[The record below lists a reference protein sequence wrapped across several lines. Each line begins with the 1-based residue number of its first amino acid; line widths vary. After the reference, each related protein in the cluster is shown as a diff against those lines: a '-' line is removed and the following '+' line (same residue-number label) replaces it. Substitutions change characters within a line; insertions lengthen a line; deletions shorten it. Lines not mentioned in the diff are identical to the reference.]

1 MDLLSSRPPPTER
14 RRKILLVDRSSD
26 RLRLIES
33 FLNRDGYDVLL
44 VEDPD
49 EVLPIAREGVCDL
62 ILLEAHMDG
71 DFAFSLCSELRLADA
86 LHLTPIL
93 LMSPTPPN
101 EEQVVR
107 GLLAGADDFICTER
121 ENELLARIRV
131 QIRNR
136 RDRELLQWAQ
146 RQRTRLEGAAL
157 SDPLTSL
164 SNRRAGDRAVMRA
177 LENGG
182 PVMLLMM
189 DLDHFKEI
197 NDEHGHAMGDEVL
210 RRVAKV
216 LARRTRKGDTVARYG
231 GEEFIVVI
239 AGAPTNMAHK
249 IGERYRQGVNE
260 IGLGGTNIE
269 GVTIS
274 VGVAVW
280 DGSGPRPNRETLL
293 EAADRALY
301 TAKRSGRNRVVV
313 QVAAGHE
320 VRTTDAPEKVL

>member
-1 MDLLSSRPPPTER
+1 MELLSSRPPPTER
-14 RRKILLVDRSSD
+14 RRKILLLDRSAE
-26 RLRLIES
+26 RRGLIES
-33 FLNRDGYDVLL
+33 FLNRDGYDVHI
-44 VEDPD
+44 VNDPD
-49 EVLPIAREGVCDL
+49 DVLPIAREGICDL
-62 ILLEAHMDG
+62 ILLETIADS
-71 DFAFSLCSELRLADA
+71 DDAFSLCSELRLGDA
-86 LHLTPIL
+86 LHLTPIV
-93 LMSPTPPN
+93 LMHPVPPN

-107 GLLAGADDFICTER
+107 GLLAGADDFVCTER

-146 RQRTRLEGAAL
+146 KQRTRLEGAAL

-177 LENGG
+177 LDGGG
-182 PVMLLMM
+182 PVMLLML

-197 NDEHGHAMGDEVL
+197 NDEHGHATGDEVL

-216 LARRTRKGDTVARYG
+216 LERRTRKGDTVARYG

-239 AGAPTNMAHK
+239 GGAPTNMAHK

-260 IGLGGTNIE
+260 IGLSGTE
-269 GVTIS
+269 VGGVTIS

-280 DGSGPRPNRETLL
+280 DGTGARPTREMLL
-293 EAADRALY
+293 EAADKALY
-301 TAKRSGRNRVVV
+301 TAKRGGRNRVVV
-313 QVAAGHE
+313 QVATSPE
-320 VRTTDAPEKVL
+320 RPSIEIPEKVF